1 MSLLGPS
8 HDLRLARRAATG
20 DPAAW
25 REIVDRFGPRI
36 HSIAHHFTRDPERAQ
51 DLTQEIFLR
60 LFQNL
65 GSFRGDVPLLAW
77 TLRLSRN
84 LCIDD
89 YRRRRL
95 ERTFRFLPLE
105 TVDGLEDGERPR
117 RRRRSTV
124 SCWRRSRRRSRELDP
139 ETVFILTLRDLEGL
153 SYRELE
159 ALLDLPSG
167 TVKSRIHRGRRELLR
182 RLELRQAA
190 AGAPRRPAGR
200 AQRLPG
206 GGAVLSGRVYPRA
219 VRRALRAAGLGRCCV
234 CCVATSGPPLPQS
247 LRDRLLAI
255 PAATPHPRAV
265 VAPQME
271 AADLS
276 PVASWLLTSPLA
288 SIAASLVLAV
298 GVSLFLGN
306 PYQAGAA
313 TLDEVRTEVG
323 PAANRVRAG
332 VSRLAEVASGAGEAA
347 LEVLPRAGMSASR
360 AISRT
365 VQERVGDGEDATT
378 DESFIR

>member
-1 MSLLGPS
+1 MTLFGPN
-8 HDLRLARRAATG
+8 HDLRLARHAATG

-36 HSIAHHFTRDPERAQ
+36 HSLALHFSRDPERAQ

-105 TVDGLEDGERPR
+105 TIDGLHDGSDPAANAQHRELLALVEA
-117 RRRRSTV
+117 TLH
-124 SCWRRSRRRSRELDP
+124 ELDP
-139 ETVFILTLRDLEGL
+139 ETVLILTLRDVEGL

-190 AGAPRRPAGR
+190 AGGS
-200 AQRLPG
+200 
-206 GGAVLSGRVYPRA
+206 GGAQASAFLE
-219 VRRALRAAGLGRCCV
+219 
-234 CCVATSGPPLPQS
+234 
-247 LRDRLLAI
+247 
-255 PAATPHPRAV
+255 
-265 VAPQME
+265 VAPC
-271 AADLS
+271 
-276 PVASWLLTSPLA
+276 
-288 SIAASLVLAV
+288 
-298 GVSLFLGN
+298 
-306 PYQAGAA
+306 
-313 TLDEVRTEVG
+313 
-323 PAANRVRAG
+323 
-332 VSRLAEVASGAGEAA
+332 
-347 LEVLPRAGMSASR
+347 
-360 AISRT
+360 
-365 VQERVGDGEDATT
+365 
-378 DESFIR
+378 